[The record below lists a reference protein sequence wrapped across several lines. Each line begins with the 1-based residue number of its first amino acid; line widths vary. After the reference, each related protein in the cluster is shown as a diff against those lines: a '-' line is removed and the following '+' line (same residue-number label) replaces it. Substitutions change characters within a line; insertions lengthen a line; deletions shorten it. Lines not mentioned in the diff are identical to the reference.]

1 VVGAAR
7 QPHCP
12 TQVTPMNNFFSYKLL
27 ARSAAFLATLT
38 LLGCNTQPKQVLPLI
53 NSPAADSHIA
63 VMGRT
68 HTNSDNSILFGYPGV
83 SLKLD
88 AVGQSLTADLYSS
101 NGNSWIDVIVDG
113 GEPKAIKIASTP
125 QTIELFH
132 FANSAK
138 HSVEIIHR
146 SENWHGQIT
155 LKQFTL
161 TGEKFLTAPIS
172 PKRKMLVLG
181 DSVTCGEAID
191 RVTGEEKNTRW
202 WNARESYGMLTANS
216 LNAQVNLVCWGGR
229 GLVRSWNGKTDDAN
243 LTDFYEFAVGDNDPS
258 MKWDHTQ
265 YQPDLIVSAIGTND
279 FSQGIPEREAYVT
292 AYVKLIN
299 KLLTNHP
306 HTHIALTEGAILN
319 GNKKAVLI
327 DYIREAISRVNDS
340 RVHQITSNNYPG
352 DAQDAHPTKEQHAA
366 MAKDLTP
373 QLKALMD
380 W

>member
-1 VVGAAR
+1 MKFI
-7 QPHCP
+7 P
-12 TQVTPMNNFFSYKLL
+12 FFSAIFFSAVLL
-27 ARSAAFLATLT
+27 SGCSNTPKKQEVVMITIPAANPQIATM
-38 LLGCNTQPKQVLPLI
+38 GRIHI
-53 NSPAADSHIA
+53 NSDDSL
-63 VMGRT
+63 
-68 HTNSDNSILFGYPGV
+68 LFGFPGV
-83 SLKLD
+83 SVKTEV
-88 AVGQSLTADLYSS
+88 VGKSLTADMQSS
-101 NGNSWIDVIVDG
+101 TGNSWVDVIVDDG
-113 GEPKAIKIASTP
+113 VPTTIKITD
-125 QTIELFH
+125 QLQQVELFN
-132 FANSAK
+132 FAEDAK

-146 SENWHGQIT
+146 TENWQGQMT

-161 TGEKFLTAPIS
+161 TGEKFLAAPLL

-191 RVTGEEKNTRW
+191 RVTGEEKNSRW
-202 WNARESYGMLTANS
+202 WNALESYGMLTAKA

-243 LTDFYEFAVGDNDPS
+243 LTDFYEFSTGDNDPA
-258 MKWDHTQ
+258 MQWDHTQ

-279 FSQGIPEREAYVT
+279 FSQGIPERETYVT

-306 HTHIALTEGAILN
+306 QAHIALTEGAILD
-319 GNKKAVLI
+319 GDKKAALI

-340 RVHQITSNNYPG
+340 RVHQVTSTYYSG
-352 DAQDAHPTKEQHAA
+352 DSSDAHPTKEHHVA
-366 MAKDLTP
+366 MANDLTS

>member
-1 VVGAAR
+1 MKLIPISIASAL
-7 QPHCP
+7 
-12 TQVTPMNNFFSYKLL
+12 FFSSVLL
-27 ARSAAFLATLT
+27 S
-38 LLGCNTQPKQVLPLI
+38 GCNSTPKKYDKVMI
-53 NSPAADSHIA
+53 TIPAASPQVAI
-63 VMGRT
+63 MGRT
-68 HTNSDNSILFGYPGV
+68 HINSDNSVLLGFPGV
-83 SLKLD
+83 SIKTEV
-88 AVGQSLTADLYSS
+88 VGKSLTADLQSS
-101 NGNSWIDVIVDG
+101 SGNSWIDVIVDDG
-113 GEPKAIKIASTP
+113 SPTTIKIADQP
-125 QTIELFH
+125 QTIELFN
-132 FANSAK
+132 FAEEAK
-138 HSVEIIHR
+138 HSVEVIHR
-146 SENWHGQIT
+146 TENWQGQII

-161 TGEKFLTAPIS
+161 DGENFLTAPLL

-191 RVTGEEKNTRW
+191 RVAGEEKNSRW
-202 WNARESYGMLTANS
+202 WNAQESYGMLTAHS

-243 LTDFYEFAVGDNDPS
+243 LTDFYEFAVGDNDPT

-299 KLLTNHP
+299 KLLANHP
-306 HTHIALTEGAILN
+306 QAHIALTEGAILN
-319 GNKKAVLI
+319 GDKKAALI

-340 RVHQITSNNYPG
+340 RVHQVTSNNYPG

-366 MAKDLTP
+366 MAKDLAP